1 MGIHPPAD
9 SILHSDPEDGR
20 IEGTTMKRLAALVL
34 LFPLGCGESA
44 PPPPY
49 VRPADRPLLRPDAP
63 EMKEKAP
70 EKYKVRFT
78 TSRGAFT
85 VSVERAWA
93 PLGADRFYHLVRGRF
108 FEEARF
114 FRVLEGFMVQ
124 FGIPA
129 DPAESALWKDETMED
144 DPVEGSNTRGTI
156 TYATAGRGTRTT
168 QVFINYANNRRL
180 DGQGFAPFGKVTE
193 GMEVV
198 DKFYSGYGEGAPSG
212 SGPSQKRMEKLGNP
226 YLQAEFPKLDYI
238 LKAEILK

>member
-1 MGIHPPAD
+1 
-9 SILHSDPEDGR
+9 
-20 IEGTTMKRLAALVL
+20 MKRLALLVL
-34 LFPLGCGESA
+34 LVPLGCGESA

-49 VRPADRPLLRPDAP
+49 VRPSNRPILRPDAP

-78 TSRGAFT
+78 TSQGAFT
-85 VSVERAWA
+85 MAVTRAWA

-129 DPAESALWKDETMED
+129 DPAESTLWKEATITD
-144 DPVEGSNTRGTI
+144 DPVTESNTRGMVS
-156 TYATAGRGTRTT
+156 YATSGIHTRTT
-168 QVFINYANNRRL
+168 QVFINYANNRKL
-180 DGQGFAPFGKVTE
+180 DRSGFAPFGKVTE
-193 GMEVV
+193 GMDVV

-212 SGPSQKRMEKLGNP
+212 DGPSQKRMERLGNP
-226 YLQAEFPKLDYI
+226 YLQADFPKLDYI
-238 LKAEILK
+238 LKAEILE